1 MAKKVFLCRFSQ
13 ESNAFN
19 PLLAEEK
26 DFTIIKKPTST
37 MLEDGTCGLMA
48 QGAYEVLSK
57 NGLEVILGDFYW
69 AGSGAPINEEVI
81 NAFIDS
87 TIQDIK
93 NIKDLSAVCIV
104 MHGASMSKF
113 SDDVCGD
120 IIESI
125 RKVVGNNVII
135 SVSFDLHANVTEKT
149 MLNADYVSGYQTYP
163 HLDLYETGR
172 RSAERIVDFFNG
184 KKYYMAM
191 AKVPMI
197 APAHA
202 YTTSTR
208 ELKKLMDKAKRYKE
222 SGKIIDYSIF
232 QVQPWLDVKEFA
244 STVIITAKDKE
255 TALSIANEL
264 AVDEFNLRKD
274 LQGKSLISVE
284 EVVLEALNNKTG
296 KPVVLCDSADSPN
309 AGANGD
315 SAFVLEKLLPY
326 KDKLKCALAVVDS
339 KAVDKAYSLGV
350 GNSGDFVIGGAI
362 APKLSNPVT
371 IKNATV
377 VTLSDGLFTR
387 VGPQEKGRKEDNG
400 LTAVIK
406 TGNIYIHLSY
416 KGKIIGDRGYFT
428 SVGIDVTKMDLV
440 SVKACTSFRAGYE
453 PISAKICN
461 AVTKGAAGTDL
472 LSLPFTKRPKPLYP
486 FEEIEKS
493 DITKAK
499 IYR

>member
-1 MAKKVFLCRFSQ
+1 MAKKVYLCRFSQ

-19 PLLAEEK
+19 PVLAVKE
-26 DFTIIKKPTST
+26 DFSIVKKPTFD
-37 MLEDGTCGLMA
+37 MLENGTCGLMA
-48 QGAYEVLSK
+48 KGAYDVLSK
-57 NGLEVILGDFYW
+57 NDLEIIYGDFYY
-69 AGSGAPINEEVI
+69 AGSGAPINEDVK
-81 NAFIDS
+81 NAFMDT
-87 TIQDIK
+87 TINDIQT
-93 NIKDLSAVCIV
+93 IKELSAVCIV
-104 MHGASMSKF
+104 MHGATMSNL

-125 RKVVGNNVII
+125 RKIVDDNVII

-149 MLNADYVSGYQTYP
+149 MTNVDFVSGYQTYP

-172 RSAERIVDFFNG
+172 RSAERIVEYFKGNKPFV
-184 KKYYMAM
+184 AM

-208 ELKKLMDKAKRYKE
+208 ELKKLMDKAKGYKE
-222 SGKIIDYSIF
+222 SGKIVDYSIF

-244 STVIITAKDKE
+244 STIIITAEDKE
-255 TALSIANEL
+255 TAISIANEL
-264 AVDEFNLRKD
+264 AIDEFNLRKD
-274 LQGKSLISVE
+274 LQGNSLMSVE
-284 EVVLEALNNKTG
+284 EVIEEALKNNTG
-296 KPVVLCDSADSPN
+296 KPVILCDSADSPN

-326 KDKLKCALAVVDS
+326 KDKLKCALAVVDN

-350 GNSGDFVIGGAI
+350 GGKGDFIIGGLF
-362 APKLSNPVT
+362 APKLSKPVI
-371 IKNATV
+371 IKDATV
-377 VTLSDGLFTR
+377 VTLSDGVFYR
-387 VGPQEKGRKEDNG
+387 VGPQEKGKREENG

-406 TGNIYIHLSY
+406 TGKIYIHLSY
-416 KGKIIGDRGYFT
+416 KGRIIGDRGYFE
-428 SVGIDVTKMDLV
+428 SVGINVKECDLV

-461 AVTKGAAGTDL
+461 AETSGAAGTDL

-486 FEEIEKS
+486 FEEITEKE
-493 DITKAK
+493 ITKAK

>member
-1 MAKKVFLCRFSQ
+1 MAKKVYLCRFSQ

-19 PLLAEEK
+19 PVLAVKK
-26 DFTIIKKPTST
+26 DFNIVKKPTSD
-37 MLEDGTCGLMA
+37 MLEKGVCGLMA
-48 QGAYEVLSK
+48 KGAYDALAKSD
-57 NGLEVILGDFYW
+57 LEIIYGDFYY
-69 AGSGAPINEEVI
+69 AGSGAPIKEDVI
-81 NAFIDS
+81 NAFMDT
-87 TIQDIK
+87 TINDIK
-93 NIKDLSAVCIV
+93 NIKDLSAVCLV
-104 MHGASMSKF
+104 MHGATMSNV
-113 SDDVCGD
+113 SEDVCGD
-120 IIESI
+120 IIESV
-125 RKVVGNNVII
+125 RQVVGKEVVI

-163 HLDLYETGR
+163 HLDLYETGM
-172 RSAERIVDFFNG
+172 RSAERIVEHFNG
-184 KKYYMAM
+184 EKPFVAM

-208 ELKKLMDKAKRYKE
+208 ELKKLMDKAKEYKE

-244 STVIITAKDKE
+244 STIIITARERE
-255 TALSIANEL
+255 TAISIANEL
-264 AVDEFNLRKD
+264 ALGEFNLRKD
-274 LQGKSLISVE
+274 LQGESLISVE
-284 EVVLEALNNKTG
+284 EVISEALKNKTE
-296 KPVVLCDSADSPN
+296 KPVILCDSADSPN

-377 VTLSDGLFTR
+377 VTLSDGVFYR
-387 VGPQEKGRKEDNG
+387 VGPQEQGKKEENG

-406 TGNIYIHLSY
+406 TGEIYIHLSY
-416 KGKIIGDRGYFT
+416 KGKVIGDRGYFEA
-428 SVGIDVTKMDLV
+428 VGINVNKMDLV

-461 AVTKGAAGTDL
+461 AETTGAAGTDL

-486 FEEIEKS
+486 FEEIDS
-493 DITKAK
+493 TDITKAK